1 MSKVL
6 IVEDEIAILD
16 LIKME
21 LELRG
26 YRCDLT
32 NDGKLGADYIE
43 KNSYDLLLLDV
54 MLPNVDGYELL
65 EYNKQTRQI
74 PTIFITAKSQV
85 KDKIKGLNEGA
96 DDYITKPFD
105 MDELVAR
112 VEAVLRRYN
121 KVNEIKK
128 IDDIEINAL
137 MRKPVFVAMRDKFI
151 KAYPQLEDARVF
163 DYCAK
168 EEFAI
173 LNALPTAEGAVECA
187 MSRYEGVISGSK
199 CLVVGFGKIGKILA
213 KTLRALDAHVTVSA
227 RKDNDFAYIKALGYN
242 AQNTLAL
249 KNVKGFDIVFNTVP
263 KLIFD
268 KQLLMNTDSN
278 TMIIDLAS
286 LPGGVDFEAAH
297 KFNIDAVRAL
307 SLPGKCAPKTAGEII
322 KTTVFNII
330 EEVYR

>member
-1 MSKVL
+1 MKKSDITTFGIIGGDKRQLFLAKSISDSCCDVILGGFDKLQSSGALVL
-6 IVEDEIAILD
+6 ADVRTAILESD
-16 LIKME
+16 AVIFPLPSV
-21 LELRG
+21 R
-26 YRCDLT
+26 
-32 NDGKLGADYIE
+32 ADRSI
-43 KNSYDLLLLDV
+43 N
-54 MLPNVDGYELL
+54 
-65 EYNKQTRQI
+65 T
-74 PTIFITAKSQV
+74 
-85 KDKIKGLNEGA
+85 
-96 DDYITKPFD
+96 PFSD
-105 MDELVAR
+105 RTVFL
-112 VEAVLRRYN
+112 
-121 KVNEIKK
+121 
-128 IDDIEINAL
+128 DDIEINAL